1 MGSGLAFCLF
11 NECKLHAPYVLFD
24 CIEIDTIKAM
34 PYIVEQTEVFAQW
47 LHALRDLCAR
57 FAIARRIDR
66 VQAGNLGD
74 AKSVGGGVSEMRVDV
89 GPGYRLYDTVRDRQ
103 VVFLL
108 VGGNKKTQSS
118 DIAKAMRLSQ
128 EI

>member
-1 MGSGLAFCLF
+1 M
-11 NECKLHAPYVLFD
+11 HAPYVLFD